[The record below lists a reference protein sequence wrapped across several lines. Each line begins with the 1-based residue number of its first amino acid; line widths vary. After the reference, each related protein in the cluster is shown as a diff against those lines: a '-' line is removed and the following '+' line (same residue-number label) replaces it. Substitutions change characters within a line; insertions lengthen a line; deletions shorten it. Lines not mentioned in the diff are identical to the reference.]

1 MNMRAEPEA
10 LLDPLARVAERTS
23 HAVIITD
30 AANRIS
36 WANQAFVDFAGCT
49 LAACMGRRPGAVLP
63 FLRHDVGARAPL
75 LAAVASHQ
83 PARVRT
89 RIQRCSGSRH
99 WVDIDLQPLFSQAG
113 AFEGCIAVIS
123 DVTELVAQHEQAQG
137 LLHSLPVG
145 VVMYDVQLR
154 VAQANESA
162 ARIFG
167 LPLPQLL
174 GQRTCD
180 LFPDA
185 VFEDGRPMQPAQR
198 PMALTLADGEP
209 RHEFA
214 YGLRL
219 GDGKRHWL
227 RASTVA
233 LHDAA
238 GAVSGTLCCFADQT
252 DTREQRRMLDL
263 AIEAARIAPWH
274 WNLVDDLAH
283 FDPRAADA
291 AGLRFTAVGSGPQS
305 LPLWPAVHRDDI
317 PHLREL
323 LNQYQQGS
331 DSLLHAE
338 FRMPGAQGGW
348 RWVLAAG
355 AAAERDG
362 KGNITAMSGVL
373 IDIDERKQAE
383 AALQRAA
390 TTDTLTGLP
399 NRALLGDRLQ
409 QALRAARRHGRCGA
423 LLFIDLDH
431 FKRINDV
438 YGHVVGD
445 RVLQAVGQ
453 RLQLALRAEDTLARM
468 GGDELMVL
476 LPEIGTDAEHAA
488 CAAEGVGHKLL
499 AALLQ
504 PFVVDGLE
512 CTLGA
517 SLGCT
522 VFPKAEHESAED
534 LVREADT
541 AMYAAKAAGRG
552 TLRRYEH
559 SMQLG
564 LAERLAL
571 ERDLRSAIDHD
582 EFSIHLQGKWRL
594 VPGPTADSPAQP
606 VLAGAEVLLRWTQ
619 PQRGVVSPAD
629 FIPVA
634 EESTLILTI
643 GRWVIEQ
650 ACSLLA
656 RWQAQGRSLP
666 LAVNVS
672 PRQFREPGFAD
683 ELLAI
688 TRRHGV
694 DPALLTLEI
703 TEGVL
708 LDEGAAR
715 RLGQIAALG
724 FKFSIDDFGTGYSS
738 LMYLKKLPVH
748 ELKIDR
754 AFVRDLTTDPED
766 EAIVLAMLA
775 IARRFRMQV
784 VAEGVE
790 TAEQADFLRRHDCDL
805 MQGYHFGRPQP
816 VAAFEA
822 GMALPADADRS
833 TRLPGN

>member
-1 MNMRAEPEA
+1 MNMRAEPDA
-10 LLDPLARVAERTS
+10 LLAPRELVAERTS

-30 AANRIS
+30 AANRIT
-36 WANQAFVDFAGCT
+36 WANQAFVDFTGCA
-49 LAACMGRRPGAVLP
+49 LPACMGRRPGEILP
-63 FLRHDVGARAPL
+63 FLRKDAVARAPL
-75 LAAVASHQ
+75 LAAVASRA

-89 RIQRCSGSRH
+89 RFRRSSGTRH
-99 WVDIDLQPLFSQAG
+99 WVDIDLQPLFAQAG
-113 AFEGCIAVIS
+113 AFEGYIAVVS

-145 VVMYDVQLR
+145 VVMYDTQLR
-154 VAQANESA
+154 VAQANDSA

-174 GQRTCD
+174 GQQTGE

-185 VFEDGRPMQPAQR
+185 AFEDGRPMLAAQR
-198 PMALTLADGEP
+198 PMALTLADGQP

-238 GAVSGTLCCFADQT
+238 GMVSGIICCFADQT
-252 DTREQRRMLDL
+252 ETREQQRMLDV

-274 WNLVDDLAH
+274 WNLVDDVAH
-283 FDPRAADA
+283 FDPRTADA
-291 AGLRFTAVGSGPQS
+291 AGLRFTAVGSGQQS
-305 LPLWPAVHRDDI
+305 LPLWPSVHRDDI
-317 PHLREL
+317 PQLREL
-323 LNQYQQGS
+323 LRQYQQGPETMFR
-331 DSLLHAE
+331 AE
-338 FRMPGAQGGW
+338 FRLPGAHGGW

-355 AAAERDG
+355 ASAERDVQG
-362 KGNITAMSGVL
+362 RITVMSGVI

-399 NRALLGDRLQ
+399 NRALLGDRLG

-445 RVLQAVGQ
+445 RLLQAVGR

-476 LPEIGTDAEHAA
+476 LPELGADAEQAA

-499 AALLQ
+499 AVLLQ
-504 PFVVDGLE
+504 PFVLDGLE
-512 CTLGA
+512 CALGA

-522 VFPKAEHESAED
+522 VFPKAEQESAED

-541 AMYAAKAAGRG
+541 AMYAAKSAGRG

-559 SMQLG
+559 NMQRG

-571 ERDLRSAIDHD
+571 ERDLRSALDHD

-594 VPGPTADSPAQP
+594 QPGPEADSPPRP

-650 ACSLLA
+650 ACALLA

-715 RLGQIAALG
+715 RLEQIAALG
-724 FKFSIDDFGTGYSS
+724 FRFSIDDFGTGYSS

-754 AFVRDLTTDPED
+754 AFVRDLTSDPED

-790 TAEQADFLRRHDCDL
+790 TAEQAEFLRRHDCDL
-805 MQGYHFGRPQP
+805 MQGYLFGRPQP

-822 GMALPADADRS
+822 AMTLPADTDRS
-833 TRLPGN
+833 NRLPVN